1 MKILIVDDSKAM
13 RMIVRRTLRQAGFD
27 NAETAQASNGVE
39 GLEAVRNSKPDLII
53 SDWNMPEMDG
63 LSFLKAVKQEAADIP
78 FGFITTEG
86 TPEMITRAE
95 EEGAMFFVTKPFT
108 ADTIK
113 EKLAGVVS

>member
-1 MKILIVDDSKAM
+1 MLP
-13 RMIVRRTLRQAGFD
+13 
-27 NAETAQASNGVE
+27 VE

-63 LSFLKAVKQEAADIP
+63 LSFLKALKSEASDIP

-86 TPEMITRAE
+86 SPYMVAE
-95 EEGAMFFVTKPFT
+95 AEKEGALFFVTKPFT

-113 EKLAGVVS
+113 DKLLGVLS